1 MHSFNDGPNLMFH
14 YFILVVGI
22 NATTCL
28 FEGSA
33 GEDAT
38 VNVIF
43 LIRKIEVWAKNLKFY
58 FTVLAS
64 EAPVEK

>member
-1 MHSFNDGPNLMFH
+1 MFH

-33 GEDAT
+33 GEDTT

-43 LIRKIEVWAKNLKFY
+43 LIRKLKFGLRILKFY